1 MKPPCPRALL
11 FFLLLP
17 VLFALPLLVISA
29 PTAAQPYLGEWSDGR
44 GDLLVFTAGTIKF
57 GADQAVSY
65 HDVTRASD
73 GHSFT
78 LQLVRKGKLNY
89 LSPFMRLTLA
99 GKGEMN
105 SAGADSFNGATTSSA
120 HWFRDK

>member
-1 MKPPCPRALL
+1 MKPPYPRALL

-57 GADQAVSY
+57 GADQAVSI
-65 HDVTRASD
+65 TMSLAPRMATPS
-73 GHSFT
+73 
-78 LQLVRKGKLNY
+78 
-89 LSPFMRLTLA
+89 LS
-99 GKGEMN
+99 N
-105 SAGADSFNGATTSSA
+105 SCARGS
-120 HWFRDK
+120 